1 MDDVAAIAFSTFAAR
16 VDALGDDSTQVCARQ
31 HYRLSAV
38 TCDQPLLIVPLA
50 GTKTIHDLPGAM
62 KATRQDF
69 LLVHRAVSL
78 DMENT
83 PAADAPYRAWFLSF
97 PWHLIQLARQ
107 FLQQQPAGSF
117 PALQQRTVSAG
128 KVAELLPALLAV
140 LDAQNADAPTQD
152 YARLGLLLALARAGH
167 GDFLHAE
174 EPGLAPRIRLLV
186 AAEPDRDW
194 TSSDFETAFSVSA
207 ATLRRRLAAEG
218 CSLRDV
224 LREARLHHALALLQT
239 RKLPLKTV
247 ALKSGYRSL
256 ASFRENFTERFGIA
270 PGDVGDN
277 GR

>member
-1 MDDVAAIAFSTFAAR
+1 MDDVAATAFATFVAR

-62 KATRQDF
+62 RATRQDF
-69 LLVHRAVSL
+69 LTVHRAVSL

-83 PAADAPYRAWFLSF
+83 PATDAPYRAWFLSF

-107 FLQQQPAGSF
+107 FLQQQPASF
-117 PALQQRTVSAG
+117 PAPQQRTVSVG

-140 LDAQNADAPTQD
+140 LDAQTADAATQD
-152 YARLGLLLALARAGH
+152 YARLGLLLALIRCGH
-167 GDFLHAE
+167 GDFLRAE
-174 EPGLAPRIRLLV
+174 EPGLAPRVRLLV

-194 TSSDFETAFSVSA
+194 VSLDFETAFNVSA

-270 PGDVGDN
+270 PSDVGDN